1 MMPFKA
7 FEGGSR
13 KERISRTFHL
23 EVDQLEPLQK
33 ASKTM
38 GVSQSEV
45 VRRSINFFIERL
57 GRHQQRQL
65 NKKSSNA

>member
-1 MMPFKA
+1 MKE

-23 EVDQLEPLQK
+23 EMDQLEPLQQ
-33 ASKTM
+33 ASQAM

-45 VRRSINFFIERL
+45 VRRSINYFIQRL
-57 GRHQQRQL
+57 ARYQQRQL
-65 NKKSSNA
+65 KKKSSNA